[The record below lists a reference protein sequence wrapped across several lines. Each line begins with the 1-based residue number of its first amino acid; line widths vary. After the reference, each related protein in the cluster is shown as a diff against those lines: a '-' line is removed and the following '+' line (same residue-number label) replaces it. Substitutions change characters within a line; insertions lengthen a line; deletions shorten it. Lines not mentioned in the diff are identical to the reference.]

1 MKKKNLVAKHA
12 KSTTSGAGPH
22 KDKKKAVK
30 RGEIKHK
37 KKYVESFD
45 NGGEEY
51 NDEAGMLKTNLHT
64 MMRAC
69 KGLHKLVGPEENL
82 PEWAQEKIAQAKG
95 MIVAVWDYMESQ
107 HEEGNIY
114 TNKIDLINKSNEQGV
129 AEGSSMFAWNA
140 GTSEEDFIRQF
151 GKPEFDRLTKKYG
164 ISSIPVP
171 DLHGYRPTKPTDP
184 LVRRHRG
191 LDGMG
196 AKLKSIIVNYNGVNI
211 LFQKDD
217 DEIFVKASSGGREL
231 GHVLFVIDGDYLMPQ
246 DLEVEERFRGQGI
259 AQTMYD
265 YVKSKGYKIR
275 RSGQQ
280 TDAGAGFWDKHKGQ
294 GQNVWE
300 QGVAEGAPELL
311 KKEMPLHRHAE
322 KLLAQNGVSK
332 KDPDYHHHLN
342 NTIKHLRQFGN
353 IDLINKIGEQGVA
366 EGAMS
371 DLDAD
376 RKAKQYKGTQDYH
389 ARKKLEDYIRTKE
402 RVIAGGN
409 ALSPGERRSL
419 AQARKELKAL
429 LAQARKELKALTSK
443 NQGVAE
449 GQGEQLSK
457 TKALNI
463 LRKELMNSYEYMKCE
478 NLEEFKQRL
487 QWLSEGML
495 KNHMTNG
502 KSTVINSEEIKLY
515 QEYRKKREQIQR
527 GLTQGVAEGNAY
539 EDKLSESL
547 NRALRRLK

>member
-1 MKKKNLVAKHA
+1 
-12 KSTTSGAGPH
+12 
-22 KDKKKAVK
+22 
-30 RGEIKHK
+30 
-37 KKYVESFD
+37 
-45 NGGEEY
+45 
-51 NDEAGMLKTNLHT
+51 
-64 MMRAC
+64 
-69 KGLHKLVGPEENL
+69 
-82 PEWAQEKIAQAKG
+82 
-95 MIVAVWDYMESQ
+95 
-107 HEEGNIY
+107 
-114 TNKIDLINKSNEQGV
+114 
-129 AEGSSMFAWNA
+129 
-140 GTSEEDFIRQF
+140 
-151 GKPEFDRLTKKYG
+151 
-164 ISSIPVP
+164 
-171 DLHGYRPTKPTDP
+171 
-184 LVRRHRG
+184 
-191 LDGMG
+191 
-196 AKLKSIIVNYNGVNI
+196 
-211 LFQKDD
+211 
-217 DEIFVKASSGGREL
+217 
-231 GHVLFVIDGDYLMPQ
+231 
-246 DLEVEERFRGQGI
+246 
-259 AQTMYD
+259 
-265 YVKSKGYKIR
+265 
-275 RSGQQ
+275 
-280 TDAGAGFWDKHKGQ
+280 
-294 GQNVWE
+294 
-300 QGVAEGAPELL
+300 
-311 KKEMPLHRHAE
+311 
-322 KLLAQNGVSK
+322 
-332 KDPDYHHHLN
+332 
-342 NTIKHLRQFGN
+342 
-353 IDLINKIGEQGVA
+353 
-366 EGAMS
+366 MS